1 MTPRDDTTP
10 ATDPIDP
17 AGGESQYSAQYC
29 AQYSD
34 VPLFP
39 LGTVL
44 FPDGALPLRIF
55 EARYMDMVRECM
67 KRDREFG
74 VCRIIHGTESGP
86 AADHES
92 VGCLARIVHWDMP
105 QLGLL
110 HIRATGTRR
119 FTVSARRVEP
129 NALIRADI
137 ELIGA
142 DEPTPIPEILAPCSD
157 LLRRLVE
164 ELDHRAAPTAHA
176 VNRPYRFDC
185 AGWVANRLAEF
196 LPIDQATKQSLMAL
210 EEPLGRLYLVKRILE
225 ERGIVST

>member
-1 MTPRDDTTP
+1 MDTNGAPPGAEPGGPVDD
-10 ATDPIDP
+10 A
-17 AGGESQYSAQYC
+17 SC
-29 AQYSD
+29 RRD

-67 KRDREFG
+67 KHDREFG
-74 VCRIIHGTESGP
+74 VCRIVHGTETGP

-92 VGCLARIVHWDMP
+92 IGCLARIVHWDMP

-119 FTVSARRVEP
+119 FTVGARRVEP

-137 ELIGA
+137 ELIDA
-142 DEPTPIPEILAPCSD
+142 DETTAIPEVLAPCSD

-164 ELDHRAAPTAHA
+164 ELDHRAGPTAHA

-196 LPIDQATKQSLMAL
+196 LPIDPATKQTLMAL

-225 ERGIVST
+225 ERGIVSG